1 MPTKTSRTPK
11 PVFLDRELSW
21 LDFNQRVLALAEDP
35 DTPLLER
42 VKFVAI
48 SASNMDEFFQVRVS
62 SLIESIAAGLDSR
75 NSQSNPRTILKQ
87 VRAAAADQLQ
97 RAASLFNEVLR
108 PELALKGITIA
119 HAQDV
124 TGTAAGFIER
134 QFHEAVYP
142 VLTPMAV
149 DPARPFPYISDLS
162 LNLAVS
168 LEYGDSG
175 ASFARVKVPQIL
187 PRFIE
192 LPDQG
197 QFVPLESIIAANL
210 GALFPG
216 VNVLSH
222 AMFRVTRDADIEID
236 DTEAD
241 DVLQLLKRELS
252 QRRFGAAVR
261 LEVSDDLPAD
271 ALRMLTREL
280 NLDADGVVSVD
291 GLLNA
296 ADLVE
301 LASLDRPELKYR
313 RHKPLTPSSL
323 TTDRGTR
330 AETPD
335 EMFAMLS
342 SHDALVHL
350 PYESFTESVERFIRM
365 AADDPNVLAIKMT
378 MYRTS
383 ERTRL
388 VESLIRAAEAGKQVV
403 VVVELKARFDEHAN
417 IEWAD
422 QLERA
427 GVHVS
432 YGLLGLKTH
441 CKLALVVRREGPR
454 DAQIVRYA
462 HIGTGNYN
470 ADTARYYEDFGLL
483 TSNEDI
489 TADVADLFNTL
500 TGYSRQQEYKSL
512 VVAPRSF
519 GPTLTELIEREI
531 EAPNG
536 QIFWKINALV
546 DRGFIEALYGA
557 SAAGVKIELIVRGI
571 CCLVPQVEGL
581 SENIT
586 VRSVVGQFLE
596 HSRLF
601 RFGDGNDRPYTYF
614 IGSGDVMPRNLQR
627 RVEALAPVTD
637 PTALDRLN
645 WVVDAYRSD
654 KIARWELGASGTW
667 EFHPG
672 KSLHRRLINRYERAA
687 RKSAREGL

>member
-1 MPTKTSRTPK
+1 MPAKSSTKTK
-11 PVFLDRELSW
+11 PIFLDRELSW
-21 LDFNQRVLALAEDP
+21 LDFNHRVLALAEDP
-35 DTPLLER
+35 NTPLLER

-48 SASNMDEFFQVRVS
+48 HAANLDEFFQVRVS
-62 SLIESIAAGLDSR
+62 SLIESVTAGLGGGNGQATR
-75 NSQSNPRTILKQ
+75 RTTLKQ
-87 VRAAAADQLQ
+87 VRATAADQLR
-97 RAASLFNEVLR
+97 RAAALFNDELR
-108 PELALKGITIA
+108 PALGTEGIMITP
-119 HAQDV
+119 AQDV

-168 LEYGDSG
+168 VERGEG
-175 ASFARVKVPQIL
+175 AASFARVKVPQIL

-192 LPDQG
+192 LPEQG

-216 VNVLSH
+216 VDVLSH

-241 DVLQLLKRELS
+241 DVLQLLKEELS

-261 LEVSDDLPAD
+261 LEVSDDLDEA
-271 ALRMLTREL
+271 ALRTLTREL
-280 NLDADGVVSVD
+280 NLDADGVVSIS

-301 LASLDRPELKYR
+301 LSGLDRPELKYR
-313 RHKPLTPSSL
+313 RHKPLVPSAL
-323 TTDRGTR
+323 LNDRNTT
-330 AETPD
+330 AESPA
-335 EMFAMLS
+335 EMFAMLAKS
-342 SHDALVHL
+342 DALVHL
-350 PYESFTESVERFIRM
+350 PYESFTDSVERFIRL
-365 AADDPNVLAIKMT
+365 AADDPDVLAIKMT

-388 VESLIRAAEAGKQVV
+388 VESLIRAAKSGKQVV

-441 CKLALVVRREGPR
+441 CKVALVVRREGPR
-454 DAQIVRYA
+454 GAQIERYA

-483 TSNEDI
+483 TSDEAI
-489 TADVADLFNTL
+489 TADIADLFNTL
-500 TGYSRQQEYKSL
+500 TGYSRQQEYRSL
-512 VVAPRSF
+512 VVAPHSF
-519 GPTLTELIEREI
+519 GSTLRELIEREM

-536 QIFWKINALV
+536 QIFWKINSLV
-546 DRGFIEALYGA
+546 DRDFISLLYAA
-557 SAAGVKIELIVRGI
+557 SGAGVDIELIVRGI
-571 CCLVPQVEGL
+571 CCLVPGVEGL
-581 SENIT
+581 SENIV
-586 VRSVVGQFLE
+586 VRSIVGQFLE

-601 RFGDGNDRPYTYF
+601 RFGDGVDRPFTYLL
-614 IGSGDVMPRNLQR
+614 GSGDVMPRNLQR
-627 RVEALAPVTD
+627 RVEAVVPVTD
-637 PTALDRLN
+637 EDLTARLTS
-645 WVVDAYRSD
+645 VVNAYRSP
-654 KIARWELGASGTW
+654 KIARWELGPSGRW
-667 EFHPG
+667 EYTDGKPLHP
-672 KSLHRRLINRYERAA
+672 LLINRYVRAA
-687 RKSAREGL
+687 RKTARERM